1 MSRKTIPVEEAA
13 KDWLKDAEFVAEYEA
28 LEEEFAL
35 AEALIKA
42 RGEADMTQEEVAVA
56 MGTTQA
62 VIARLESGRNM
73 PSTRTLQRFAKAT
86 GSKLRISFEPS
97 RPKSRTGHR

>member
-1 MSRKTIPVEEAA
+1 MSRKFIPVEEAFEA
-13 KDWLKDAEFVAEYEA
+13 WRKDPEYVAEYDA

-42 RGEADMTQEEVAVA
+42 RSEADMTQEEVAKA

-62 VIARLESGRNM
+62 VIARLESGKIL
-73 PSTRTLQRFAKAT
+73 PSTRTLKRFAEAT
-86 GSKLRISFEPS
+86 HTRLRISFEPEK
-97 RPKSRTGHR
+97 RGGPEAR

>member
-1 MSRKTIPVEEAA
+1 MSRKTIPVEDAA
-13 KDWLKDAEFVAEYEA
+13 KEWFKDPAFVAEYDA
-28 LEEEFAL
+28 LEEEFAI

-42 RGEADMTQEEVAVA
+42 RGEADMTQEEVAAA

-86 GSKLRISFEPS
+86 GSKLRISFEPGK
-97 RPKSRTGHR
+97 PKSRAGH